1 MMKNFR
7 SGFFTL
13 LFVFSA
19 NAVFAQ
25 FDIPQL
31 DKSPLDVSYY
41 PINYPMLKAQNR
53 EVEPLVARLIYS
65 RPALNQRKIFGELLP
80 LGQVWRL
87 GANEATEIE
96 FFRGVEI
103 GGKHVKKGRYTL
115 YAIPFTDKWTFIL
128 NKDLDI
134 WGSFLYNQKDDV
146 TRIDVPVETQP
157 KSTENLSM
165 FFEKADE
172 KNIML
177 FTQWDTIR
185 VRLPISIP

>member
-1 MMKNFR
+1 MMKNFKF
-7 SGFFTL
+7 GIL
-13 LFVFSA
+13 ALILIFSA
-19 NAVFAQ
+19 NSLYAQ

-53 EVEPLVARLIYS
+53 DVEPLVARLIYS
-65 RPALNQRKIFGELLP
+65 RPALNNRKIFGELLP
-80 LGQVWRL
+80 MGQVWRL

-103 GGKHVKKGRYTL
+103 GGMHVKKGRYTL
-115 YAIPFTDKWTFIL
+115 YAIPFADKWTFII
-128 NKDLDI
+128 NKNLDI
-134 WGSFLYNQKDDV
+134 WGSFLYNQKEDV
-146 TRIDVPVETQP
+146 ARVDVPVEVQP

-165 FFEKADE
+165 FFEKTDD

-177 FTQWDTIR
+177 FTQWDTLR
-185 VRLPISIP
+185 VRLPISLP